1 MLFKLAPYETKQLFV
16 SVANWFLDGHVN
28 RDDVKDIVKRG
39 SDGSGNWGLSG
50 EEELNLSLTAKFSQ
64 NMPILT
70 FKSVF
75 RLPRY

>member
-50 EEELNLSLTAKFSQ
+50 EEELNL
-64 NMPILT
+64 
-70 FKSVF
+70 
-75 RLPRY
+75 